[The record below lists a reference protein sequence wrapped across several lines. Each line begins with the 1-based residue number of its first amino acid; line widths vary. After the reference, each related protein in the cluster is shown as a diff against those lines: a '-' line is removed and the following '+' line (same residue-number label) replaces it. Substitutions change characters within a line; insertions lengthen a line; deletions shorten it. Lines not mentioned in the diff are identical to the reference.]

1 MPIVTVA
8 VIHDLRDEPMRKI
21 ITIAAFL
28 AVALLTTAWS
38 TSMLPRSN
46 PAASVGA
53 HFGGGG
59 FVPVRSPALW

>member
-1 MPIVTVA
+1 
-8 VIHDLRDEPMRKI
+8 MRKI

>member
-1 MPIVTVA
+1 
-8 VIHDLRDEPMRKI
+8 MRKI

-38 TSMLPRSN
+38 TSMLPRPS
-46 PAASVGA
+46 PVASVGA

-59 FVPVRSPALW
+59 FLPVRSPALW